1 MVEAWRR
8 HWPRTAL
15 AWIHVG
21 TGVLCALGVLGA
33 IAYVFR
39 PVFVDPTSF
48 GSHDWDQVETHRY
61 LVAKTILRFHQ
72 FPFWNPYACGG
83 HPAWG
88 GFESD
93 PIVVSPWL
101 PAYLL
106 APFPL
111 ALRIEIAGSTV
122 LGAVGAWLLASRFT
136 ESRVLRAL
144 VAVLFVLNSR
154 WIMQITVGHVWHT
167 DYAWMPWVLYFYDRA
182 VGAAPLLGPP
192 RRRDL
197 VLAAVCLAMLVYT
210 GGIYPLPHTAVA
222 LVGYSFLLAVTTRS
236 LVPVGRMMACGLL
249 ALGLAAPRL
258 LPIIEVLRRFPRL
271 IDSTESMDFGPF
283 VQMLTS
289 RQQEPGMMPAHVS
302 QWGWHEWG
310 MYIGWG
316 ALLAVVLGA
325 ALSRGTRERPLMLV
339 GVALLTLAFG
349 RFDDYAPWPL
359 LHLLPVFSSQHVP
372 SRWMLP
378 ALLLLAVAA
387 VSTAERVLVRSGR
400 ARGVLEVAMLLVAA
414 WLVRDICEVVRPSLT
429 LAFGRASPHVT
440 DPMGAFVTLQRVPPE
455 LDYDP
460 GEWAPSTL
468 SAVMANI
475 GSLDCN
481 TFPGYN
487 NYTRGQNG
495 RSPGLGAHA
504 VGDREYR
511 GEAYVAE
518 RHGSARIVAFSPN
531 AMDVQL
537 DGALPGDHLVLN
549 QNWDP
554 GWSANGE
561 QSVAWTDCVSTVVSP
576 GSQLVHFRYRPRS
589 LWLGILLFLLSI
601 AACAA
606 GPMARRVAQRRAAR

>member
-1 MVEAWRR
+1 M
-8 HWPRTAL
+8 
-15 AWIHVG
+15 
-21 TGVLCALGVLGA
+21 TGVLSALGLVAA

-39 PVFVDPTSF
+39 PVFLDPTSF

-61 LVAKTILRFHQ
+61 LVEKTLLRFHQ

-83 HPAWG
+83 HTAWG

-136 ESRVLRAL
+136 RSRVLRAF

-167 DYAWMPWVLYFYDRA
+167 AYAWMPWVLYFYDRA
-182 VGAAPLLGPP
+182 AGAAPLLAPP
-192 RRRDL
+192 RRRDG

-222 LVGYSFLLAVTTRS
+222 LLAYSVLLAVTTRS
-236 LVPVGRMMACGLL
+236 FLPLGRMVGCGLL
-249 ALGLAAPRL
+249 GLALSAPRL
-258 LPIIEVLRRFPRL
+258 FPIVEVLRRFPRL
-271 IDSTESMDFGPF
+271 IDSTETMDLGPF
-283 VQMLTS
+283 VEMLTS
-289 RQQEPGMMPAHVS
+289 RQQEPGSMPAHVS

-316 ALLAVVLGA
+316 ALVAVALGA
-325 ALSRGTRERPLMLV
+325 AFSRGTRERPLMLV

-378 ALLLLAVAA
+378 ALLLLACAA
-387 VSTAERVLVRSGR
+387 ASTGERVLARSGR
-400 ARGVLEVAMLLVAA
+400 ARGVLEIGTLLVAA
-414 WLVRDICEVVRPSLT
+414 WLVRDLCEVVRPSLT
-429 LAFGRASPHVT
+429 LAFGRPPPRIT
-440 DPMGAFVTLQRVPPE
+440 DPMGEFRTLQHVPPE
-455 LDYDP
+455 LAYDP

-475 GSLDCN
+475 GSIDCN

-495 RSPGLGAHA
+495 RSPGMGAHA
-504 VGDREYR
+504 VGDAEYR
-511 GEAYVAE
+511 GEAYIAE
-518 RHGSARIVAFSPN
+518 RHGSATIVAWSPN
-531 AMDVQL
+531 AMDVQV

-554 GWSANGE
+554 GWSASGTK
-561 QSVAWTDCVSTVVSP
+561 SVAWTDCVATVVTS
-576 GSQLVHFRYRPRS
+576 GSQLTHFRYRPRT
-589 LWLGILLFLLSI
+589 LGLGILIFLLAI
-601 AACAA
+601 AVCVAT
-606 GPMARRVAQRRAAR
+606 PMARRWRRRRLE